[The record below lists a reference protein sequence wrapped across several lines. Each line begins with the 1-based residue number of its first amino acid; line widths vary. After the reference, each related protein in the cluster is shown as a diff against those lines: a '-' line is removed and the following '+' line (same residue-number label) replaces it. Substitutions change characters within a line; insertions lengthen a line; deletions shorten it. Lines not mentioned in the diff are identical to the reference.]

1 MVPLEVRA
9 LGHDCRTKMAIT
21 RIIRGIRAISER
33 TEGVIERV
41 RAISLPLRRRVARQP
56 IAKARHLRDSRTSH
70 SLSMLQV
77 LVLPMQSLVEVGTII
92 TLLATTQTRQQPP
105 RSDST
110 KEVTQV

>member
-1 MVPLEVRA
+1 
-9 LGHDCRTKMAIT
+9 MAIT

-41 RAISLPLRRRVARQP
+41 KAISLPLRRRVARQP

-70 SLSMLQV
+70 SLSMLPV
-77 LVLPMQSLVEVGTII
+77 LVLLIQSQVEVGTII
-92 TLLATTQTRQQPP
+92 PLQAITQTRQQPP
-105 RSDST
+105 LSVIT